1 MENIKNVINKNQIKI
16 AIILFLS
23 FFMVKTM
30 APKVF
35 MADTPRI
42 NPLFVAN
49 ILNTPSKIATIPG
62 KFLSSLSSF
71 RLFNFELHTT
81 PELPIQQNQ
90 QNEVANIKVDPVEIA
105 NVRQVTPPSN
115 VIFREIMKG
124 VSIGV
129 NAKTGEKYVNVK
141 AGTKYVIV
149 GSVIINGKE
158 YPKIKFIEE

>member
-1 MENIKNVINKNQIKI
+1 MESIKNIINKNQIKTVL
-16 AIILFLS
+16 ILLLS

-42 NPLFVAN
+42 NPLFIAS

-71 RLFNFELHTT
+71 RLFNFELQTT
-81 PELPIQQNQ
+81 PELPIQQNR

-105 NVRQVTPPSN
+105 KVRQVTPPPN

-124 VSIGV
+124 VSTGV
-129 NAKTGEKYVNVK
+129 NAQTGEKYINVK

-149 GSVIINGKE
+149 GSVIINGKK